1 MVERLKHF
9 DERTGVFALRCDLA
23 SLKRLVLLGQAFG
36 EKCRSDRE
44 EAADEQASDAK
55 QTAKVSN
62 VEQDLQCSQREV
74 VVIQDG
80 SRNGP
85 SEKLVRRGD
94 TGKKKLRPYVSLNIS
109 PLLDDLS
116 GFSFESF
123 IFSLR
128 IIFPITNASS
138 ADTTVACSTPEV
150 TQYSHE
156 SATAPDSMPKSITP
170 THFQSSE
177 LEPGASLFSMP
188 LSKLN
193 SAYRLPNS
201 AMALSNTND
210 H

>member
-9 DERTGVFALRCDLA
+9 DERAGVFALRCDLA

-62 VEQDLQCSQREV
+62 VEEDLECSQREV

-85 SEKLVRRGD
+85 SEKLVRGGD
-94 TGKKKLRPYVSLNIS
+94 TGEKRLRPYVSLNIS

-128 IIFPITNASS
+128 IIFSITNASS

-156 SATAPDSMPKSITP
+156 SVTAPDSMPKSITP
-170 THFQSSE
+170 THFQGSE
-177 LEPGASLFSMP
+177 L
-188 LSKLN
+188 
-193 SAYRLPNS
+193 LPR
-201 AMALSNTND
+201 A
-210 H
+210 